1 MAAGSL
7 LPCSWLLQTVNLV
20 KGNLIDLAVCGYQ
33 AYLAGFLID
42 THVGRSHIMIQD
54 FHHIVAA
61 VIGAGQQIPL
71 SLAVSDDGHALAED
85 FCAPDAMS
93 KLIGL
98 VKGLDA
104 GIGAVYLS
112 CKS

>member
-1 MAAGSL
+1 MLSLRFLSCRPGSRMAAGSL
-7 LPCSWLLQTVNLV
+7 LPCYWLLQTVNLV

-61 VIGAGQQIPL
+61 VIGAGQQIAL
-71 SLAVSDDGHALAED
+71 SRCV
-85 FCAPDAMS
+85 
-93 KLIGL
+93 
-98 VKGLDA
+98 
-104 GIGAVYLS
+104 
-112 CKS
+112 